1 MSRAVAWQGL
11 KLLLAAL
18 FLYPLIWLCI
28 GALWPDH
35 QPLSIIWLAP
45 ESFRP
50 SLGNF
55 VSAWDVVPMTRFA
68 FNSLRIVVIAT
79 PLTLI
84 VASLAAFAM
93 QQLPPRVQTALVW
106 LSLLAILIP
115 HKAVWLARFPLF
127 KALGWV
133 NTPLPLIAPALLGGS
148 PFFVLLLYWAIRRL
162 SPELFEA
169 AMLDGANPWLLW
181 WRVALPLVREPLLA
195 VMVLTF
201 LHSWGDFAD
210 ALLYLRSVN
219 EMTLPVGLRL
229 LRELDP
235 TRWPVMM
242 AGATLLTL
250 PAVGVFLWGQRYVE
264 QFSVWLR
271 G

>member
-1 MSRAVAWQGL
+1 MWQSL
-11 KLLLAAL
+11 KLLLAVP
-18 FLYPLIWLCI
+18 FLYPLAWLCI

-35 QPLSIIWLAP
+35 QPLSIIWLEP

-55 VSAWDVVPMTRFA
+55 ASAVEVVPMGRFA
-68 FNSLRIVVIAT
+68 WNSLRVVILAV
-79 PLTLI
+79 PLTLL

-93 QQLPPRVQTALVW
+93 SRLPPRWQTVMVW
-106 LSLLAILIP
+106 LSLAALLAP
-115 HKAVWLARFPLF
+115 YKAIWLARFPIF
-127 KALGWV
+127 KTLGWV

-148 PFFVLLLYWAIRRL
+148 PFFVLLLYWTFRRL
-162 SPELFEA
+162 PPELFEA
-169 AMLDGANPWLLW
+169 AVLDGANAWQLW
-181 WRVALPLVREPLLA
+181 GRVGLPLVREALLA
-195 VMVLTF
+195 VAVLSF
-201 LHSWGDFAD
+201 LHIWGDFSD
-210 ALLYLRSVN
+210 ALLYLRSIS

-250 PAVGVFLWGQRYVE
+250 PALLVFILGQRFVQ
-264 QFSVWLR
+264 QFPVWLR